1 MLTLPVAHSQLSL
14 CQRLMA
20 SEINYLQQRLSVRSR
35 LVQELLQ
42 SRNKELL
49 MEGLTELD
57 IWHLGAQGDVPSMAR
72 FLEGVEIHPQ
82 EEIPWMRLEP
92 QARSALL
99 AIVREALQNMR
110 KHRQPGAIHLGL
122 QVGTHDL
129 ELHVGSRSEPNL
141 SPSSWR
147 RSFGLESMRFRA
159 SLAGGR
165 LIVDQDFSLTLRLPL
180 LQAAP

>member
-1 MLTLPVAHSQLSL
+1 
-14 CQRLMA
+14 
-20 SEINYLQQRLSVRSR
+20 
-35 LVQELLQ
+35 
-42 SRNKELL
+42 
-49 MEGLTELD
+49 
-57 IWHLGAQGDVPSMAR
+57 MAR